1 MGSSRES
8 LASMGATGG
17 QTGGPRPYFSSREAA
32 VGEHLAARLAAGAV
46 VTS

>member
-17 QTGGPRPYFSSREAA
+17 QTGRSTPLLQQPREAA
-32 VGEHLAARLAAGAV
+32 VGEHLAAVWQVGQ
-46 VTS
+46 